1 MIVPDQVTLID
12 EDGAEREYTIH
23 DAFDLDGSAYYLV
36 ERLGEPDQVLLLKES
51 SGGLETVEG
60 EEFSR
65 VIAALEADEVE

>member
-1 MIVPDQVTLID
+1 MPDQVTLID
-12 EDGAEREYTIH
+12 EGGAERQYTIH

-36 ERLGEPDQVLLLKES
+36 EKVDDPDQVLLLKES

-60 EEFSR
+60 DEFSR